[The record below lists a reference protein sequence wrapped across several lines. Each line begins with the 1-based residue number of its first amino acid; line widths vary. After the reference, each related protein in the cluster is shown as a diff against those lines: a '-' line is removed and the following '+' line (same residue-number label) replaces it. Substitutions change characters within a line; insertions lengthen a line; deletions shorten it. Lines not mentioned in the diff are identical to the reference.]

1 MKSEERHELKSNELE
16 KLSAR
21 LQPIV
26 EQYGLH
32 IVLAV
37 SAAIAVAAAVMFW
50 NRTNTAER
58 TAGWSEL
65 SSAPTA
71 EALLAVAENEALA
84 KKPVAAW
91 ARLQAAE
98 RQLQNGI
105 RQSLVG
111 RDAGDRGLVSELD
124 DARTNFELVLED
136 APAKSNLQER
146 ALYGLGRCLETMA
159 GVNQRTDAPN
169 SSTADLLEGAAKAYE
184 KLLSEYPD
192 SAYNQKRYE
201 DEEFGNLERHLQFLK
216 SDKAG
221 EFYAWFRTQN
231 PKPEDRRGPFDNTP
245 FDHPPFD
252 LGPVTLPPIPEG
264 LRLLDDDT
272 ETGPAFPETLPEAP
286 EGESNGTTPAT
297 KPSAPV
303 PKTPAEA
310 NDDNSDNGKKP
321 DAPSSPSEKKDGE

>member
-26 EQYGLH
+26 EKYGLH

-37 SAAIAVAAAVMFW
+37 SAAIVIAAAAMFW
-50 NRTNTAER
+50 NRTNTAEK
-58 TAGWSEL
+58 TAGWTEL
-65 SSAPTA
+65 RSANSA
-71 EALLAVAENEALA
+71 ETLLAVAEIESLS

-98 RQLQNGI
+98 RYLQTGI
-105 RQSLVG
+105 RQSLENREG
-111 RDAGDRGLVSELD
+111 ERGLVSDLD
-124 DARTNFELVLED
+124 EARKNFQLVLD
-136 APAKSNLQER
+136 AATANSNLQER

-169 SSTADLLEGAAKAYE
+169 STTVDLLDGAAKAYE
-184 KLLSEYPD
+184 KLLSEYPN

-201 DEEFGNLERHLQFLK
+201 EEELGNLERHLQYLK
-216 SDKAG
+216 SDEASN
-221 EFYAWFRTQN
+221 FYAWFRTQN
-231 PKPEDRRGPFDNTP
+231 PKPAGRRGPFDSMP

-252 LGPVTLPPIPEG
+252 PGPVTLPPIPEG

-272 ETGPAFPETLPEAP
+272 DTDTGPAFPGTSQEPPA
-286 EGESNGTTPAT
+286 GESNGTTPAP
-297 KPSAPV
+297 KPSAPI
-303 PKTPAEA
+303 TPAET
-310 NDDNSDNGKKP
+310 NDEDSGEKP
-321 DAPSSPSEKKDGE
+321 DAPSSQPDKQDGQ